1 MCRWCRGSRGFVNGW
16 FRWGHPGPAGRDGTG
31 ATVLM
36 RDVATVV
43 PAGFL
48 AALGSLFDP
57 LATVRFGPGGEVP
70 ADPGAAIRLLRR
82 LKPKHIVVA
91 GRLPCR
97 ADFLC
102 EVKAPVSW
110 ISAEQDDA
118 GRVNARVITVRG
130 RSQQG
135 RLPGALVT
143 GDPLL
148 GVDGLPSLP
157 DEALCERFRPMHERG
172 RWVLYFGATEAD
184 EEAAA
189 YTTFLKLS
197 RRGVGLLVLAP
208 RDPARYE
215 PVYRDAMRFHL
226 MTNRHARLLTSFVPP
241 QTRVYYLED
250 AEVARRMY
258 RCADVVVAGG
268 TLATAGPQPDAI
280 LPLALARPVVAGPL
294 GLSPVLAAARVDG
307 AVRAVSGLDDLE
319 PALMPL
325 LTLADERKRQGDA
338 GKAWLEAQVGA
349 AQRVLALL
357 R

>member
-1 MCRWCRGSRGFVNGW
+1 MSDW
-16 FRWGHPGPAGRDGTG
+16 FRWGRPGLTDRDRTG
-31 ATVLM
+31 ATVLL
-36 RDVATVV
+36 RDVTTAV
-43 PAGFL
+43 PPGFL
-48 AALGSLFDP
+48 AALDSLFDP
-57 LATVRFGPGGEVP
+57 LAIVRLGPGGEVP
-70 ADPGAAIRLLRR
+70 ADPGAAVRLLRR
-82 LKPKHIVVA
+82 LKPRHIVVV

-102 EVKAPVSW
+102 KVKAPVSW
-110 ISAEQDDA
+110 ISAEQEDA
-118 GRVNARVITVRG
+118 GRVDARVITVRG

-135 RLPGALVT
+135 QLPGALVT

-148 GVDGLPSLP
+148 GIDGLPNLP
-157 DEALCERFRPMHERG
+157 DDMLCERFRPMHERG
-172 RWVLYFGATEAD
+172 RWVLYFADTEAD
-184 EEAAA
+184 EEVAA
-189 YTTFLKLS
+189 YATFLKLS

-250 AEVARRMY
+250 PAVGRGMY

-268 TLATAGPQPDAI
+268 TLATEGPDPDVI

-294 GLSPVLAAARVDG
+294 GLAPVLAAARADG
-307 AVRAVSGLDDLE
+307 AVRAVGGLDDLE

-325 LTLADERKRQGDA
+325 LTLAEERKRQGDA